1 MFPVREDMLRVMP
14 ELIWGGSGVLLMLFQ
29 PFVRNRHFFTFLALV
44 GSLLGTLGAMWPAAL
59 GGTAFGGIIQADA
72 FSFFFHLL
80 IGLVVFLVVLA
91 AGPYLERERLAFPEF
106 FALTLFAAA
115 GMGILASAQELV
127 TAFIGLE
134 LSSISSYVLAGY
146 RRESLKSSESSLK
159 YFLLGSFATAFFL
172 YGIALVYGATGTTNL
187 SGMAE
192 AGVSNNLLKLGF
204 SLILIGLG
212 FKVAVAPFQIWTP
225 DVYEGAPT
233 PVTALFSA
241 GPKAAAF
248 ALLLR
253 IFAGVPAATQFPV
266 TALFSAGPKAAAFA
280 LLLRI
285 FAGVPAAT
293 QFWFWAFWVLAVLTM
308 FAGNLGA
315 LVQTNV
321 KRMLAYSSIAHAG
334 YILVAFASVTFLA
347 QEGAA
352 AAAPAYAA
360 ILFYLLSYSLVKLGA
375 FTIVS
380 QFGGEG
386 EKHLSLDDYAGLGQ
400 RQPFAAAA
408 LALFLL
414 SLLGLPVTAG
424 FFGKF
429 YIFKAAVNSHLIWL
443 AILMAVNSVIGA
455 YYYLRVIVVMYMR
468 EPSAE
473 TAASAPMRFPLT
485 VNLVLTIAAV
495 GTIYFGLFPNQVL
508 NFVLQSNLLG
518 H

>member
-14 ELIWGGSGVLLMLFQ
+14 ELIWCGFGVLVMLFQ
-29 PFVRNRHFFTFLALV
+29 PFVRNRHFFTFLALL
-44 GSLLGTLGAMWPAAL
+44 GSLLGTLSAMWPAAL

-80 IGLVVFLVVLA
+80 IGLVVSLVVLA

-106 FALTLFAAA
+106 FALTLFATA
-115 GMGILASAQELV
+115 GMGVLASAQELV

-187 SGMAE
+187 SRMADV
-192 AGVSNNLLKLGF
+192 GTSGNLLKLGF

-212 FKVAVAPFQIWTP
+212 FKGAVAPFQIWTP

-253 IFAGVPAATQFPV
+253 IFASVPAATH
-266 TALFSAGPKAAAFA
+266 
-280 LLLRI
+280 
-285 FAGVPAAT
+285 
-293 QFWFWAFWVLAVLTM
+293 FWFWAFWVLAALTM

-334 YILVAFASVTFLA
+334 YILVAFAAVTFMANDLNG
-347 QEGAA
+347 GAT
-352 AAAPAYAA
+352 PAYAA
-360 ILFYLLSYSLVKLGA
+360 VLFYLLSYALVKIGA

-380 QFGGEG
+380 EIGGWG
-386 EKHLSLDDYAGLGQ
+386 EKNLTLDDYAGLAQ
-400 RQPFAAAA
+400 RQPVAAAA
-408 LALFLL
+408 LSLYLL

-443 AILMAVNSVIGA
+443 AVLMAINSIIGA

-468 EPSAE
+468 EGSAQAM
-473 TAASAPMRFPLT
+473 AAAPVRFPVAVNVVLAITAIGT
-485 VNLVLTIAAV
+485 V
-495 GTIYFGLFPNQVL
+495 YFGLFPNQVL
-508 NFVLQSNLLG
+508 NLILQPNLIAR
-518 H
+518 

>member
-14 ELIWGGSGVLLMLFQ
+14 ELIWCGFGLLVMLFQ
-29 PFVRNRHFFTFLALV
+29 PFVRNRHFFTFLALL
-44 GSLLGTLGAMWPAAL
+44 GSLLGTLAAMYPAAR

-80 IGLVVFLVVLA
+80 IGLVVFLVALA
-91 AGPYLERERLAFPEF
+91 AGPYLERERLSFPEF
-106 FALTLFAAA
+106 FALTFFATA
-115 GMGILASAQELV
+115 GMGILASAQELI

-146 RRESLKSSESSLK
+146 RRDSLKSSESSLK

-172 YGIALVYGATGTTNL
+172 YGIALVYGATGSTFL
-187 SGMAE
+187 SNMAD
-192 AGVSNNLLKLGF
+192 AGASSNLLKLGF

-212 FKVAVAPFQIWTP
+212 FKVAAAPFQIWTP

-233 PVTALFSA
+233 PVTALFST
-241 GPKAAAF
+241 GPKAATF

-253 IFAGVPAATQFPV
+253 IFATVPAATH
-266 TALFSAGPKAAAFA
+266 
-280 LLLRI
+280 
-285 FAGVPAAT
+285 
-293 QFWFWAFWVLAVLTM
+293 FWFWAFWVLAVLTM

-321 KRMLAYSSIAHAG
+321 KRLLAYSSIAHAG
-334 YILVAFASVTFLA
+334 YILVAFAAVTFLA
-347 QEGAA
+347 QDGRA

-360 ILFYLLSYSLVKLGA
+360 ILFYLLSYALVKLGA

-400 RQPFAAAA
+400 RQPVAAAA

-414 SLLGLPVTAG
+414 SLLGLPITAG

-429 YIFKAAVNSHLIWL
+429 YIFKAALNSHLIWL

-468 EPSAE
+468 EPGAE
-473 TAASAPMRFPLT
+473 AAASPPMRFPLT
-485 VNLVLTIAAV
+485 VNLVLTVAAA
-495 GTIYFGLFPNQVL
+495 GTIYFR
-508 NFVLQSNLLG
+508 LQTPFSQFMDGVALMS
-518 H
+518 

>member
-1 MFPVREDMLRVMP
+1 MFPVREDLLRVMP
-14 ELIWGGSGVLLMLFQ
+14 ELIWCGFGLLVMLFQ
-29 PFVRNRHFFTFLALV
+29 PFVRNRHFFTFLALL
-44 GSLLGTLGAMWPAAL
+44 GSLLGTLAAMYPAAR
-59 GGTAFGGIIQADA
+59 GGTAFGGLIQADS

-106 FALTLFAAA
+106 FALVLFATA
-115 GMGILASAQELV
+115 GMGVLASAQELL

-134 LSSISSYVLAGY
+134 MSSISSYVLAGY
-146 RRESLKSSESSLK
+146 RRDALKSGESALK

-172 YGIALVYGATGTTNL
+172 YGIALVYGATGSTNL
-187 SGMAE
+187 SRMAE
-192 AGVSNNLLKLGF
+192 ADPSSSLLKLGF

-212 FKVAVAPFQIWTP
+212 FKVAAAPFQIWTP

-253 IFAGVPAATQFPV
+253 IFAT
-266 TALFSAGPKAAAFA
+266 
-280 LLLRI
+280 
-285 FAGVPAAT
+285 VPAAT

-321 KRMLAYSSIAHAG
+321 KRLLAYSSIAHAG
-334 YILVAFASVTFLA
+334 YILVAFAAVTFLA
-347 QEGAA
+347 RDVRA

-360 ILFYLLSYSLVKLGA
+360 ILFYLLSYALVKLGA

-400 RQPFAAAA
+400 RQPVAAAA

-443 AILMAVNSVIGA
+443 AILMALNSVIGA

-473 TAASAPMRFPLT
+473 TASTAVARFPLT

-495 GTIYFGLFPNQVL
+495 GTVYFGLFPNQIL

-518 H
+518 R